1 MSIFYS
7 PAIPTSSDYTIIIP
21 FHPSKGK
28 FDRTVYS
35 PAMAGGRVSSEA
47 VDKILSFLDTL
58 AEGLSVPDI
67 TRAWC
72 VRFLLPFLFML
83 FLQINHFFIHS
94 QGIAWFFFLTYVLL
108 GSFWMYISQCNQSEK
123 VMEEVKRIFEL
134 YGEPFKEKGLRWH
147 VPESFPCWVEIYK
160 DYREKQFV
168 DAEEKENENKQ
179 VIIQMTEITESGVE
193 SQGDSIDK
201 PLLQK

>member
-1 MSIFYS
+1 
-7 PAIPTSSDYTIIIP
+7 
-21 FHPSKGK
+21 
-28 FDRTVYS
+28 
-35 PAMAGGRVSSEA
+35 
-47 VDKILSFLDTL
+47 
-58 AEGLSVPDI
+58 
-67 TRAWC
+67 
-72 VRFLLPFLFML
+72 
-83 FLQINHFFIHS
+83 
-94 QGIAWFFFLTYVLL
+94 
-108 GSFWMYISQCNQSEK
+108 
-123 VMEEVKRIFEL
+123 MEEVKRIFEL